1 MAYNYTETLLAPGS
15 QLLLTHPSS
24 QLLARRNL
32 CYMAELVLESIFS
45 EEGMVFHGG
54 AWSDLSTLSMTGIVP
69 QLKQSPRKSEILP
82 LNHCP
87 LTTQRALGRYHGR
100 GYHGRSAWEGF
111 PGRGAMGSL

>member
-45 EEGMVFHGG
+45 EAGMVFHGG

-87 LTTQRALGRYHGR
+87 LTT
-100 GYHGRSAWEGF
+100 
-111 PGRGAMGSL
+111 